1 MKIHDDIF
9 TWDGWGGKMRLA
21 SGSCRLRIYDQKRTQ
36 PGPAT
41 VLRPIIVIVSDL
53 PEQTLSIRSCAG
65 HIATVV
71 THQFNID
78 PHRMMWV
85 EHYPATEYGVENVH
99 IIPER
104 FDLVEF
110 TWHEGRAVNP
120 RWRAL
125 KPPLLDSIKAAM
137 QETS

>member
-1 MKIHDDIF
+1 MKIYDDIF

-21 SGSCRLRIYDQKRTQ
+21 SGSCQLRIYDQKQAQR
-36 PGPAT
+36 GSAT
-41 VLRPIIVIVSDL
+41 ILRPIIVVVSDI

-71 THQFNID
+71 THKFNID

-85 EHYPATEYGVENVH
+85 EHYPATEYGVRNVH

-110 TWHEGRAVNP
+110 AWHEGRAVNP
-120 RWRAL
+120 HWRAL
-125 KPPLLDSIKAAM
+125 KPPLLDSIKEVMGQA
-137 QETS
+137 S